1 MREIKF
7 RIWDK
12 QNRHWI
18 TENGYSMHC
27 NSNWAICPFTGKL
40 TDYVGLWKSGEF
52 GEDYAASP
60 AAEYYLTAK
69 GIVREPRYVVVQYT
83 GLKDSK
89 GIEIYEGDIV
99 KTVDGISK
107 ISVDFAEYTSGE
119 VQWLREGFEVCQKNI
134 GATRISVF
142 SNCDCCSADLEIIG
156 NIFEPPELLK

>member
-12 QNRHWI
+12 QTKNWL
-18 TENGYSMHC
+18 ENSSSLHC
-27 NSNWAICPFTGKL
+27 FSSWTICPFTGNL
-40 TDYVGLWKSGEF
+40 VDYVG
-52 GEDYAASP
+52 DYSCDSFTSSP
-60 AAEYYLTAK
+60 AVDYYWQGTTIIK
-69 GIVREPRYVVVQYT
+69 EPRYVIQQYT

-142 SNCDCCSADLEIIG
+142 SNCDCCPADLEIIS
-156 NIFEPPELLK
+156 NIFETPELLK